1 MSKTYFKVQKE
12 LCGECSMALRR
23 FLGGMDG
30 VNEVDVERG
39 LIAVDFD
46 DTRIVEENVRRIA
59 QDSMEKLGY
68 RMEED

>member
-39 LIAVDFD
+39 MIAVDFD
-46 DTRIVEENVRRIA
+46 DKRIGEDNVRQIA
-59 QDSMEKLGY
+59 RDNIERLGY
-68 RMEED
+68 RIDED